1 MTQQWTW
8 LRRPMLPA
16 LPPPRLT
23 ADIYET
29 AGGEAY
35 VIEIPVV
42 GLKPDEIVI
51 EATSDNLT
59 VSTQPQQAES
69 ESNRR
74 YIQREQSVGPM
85 SRLFEF
91 PEEIDT
97 DRVQATLENG
107 ILKIHAPKAAAGRRK
122 VIRLGQAA

>member
-1 MTQQWTW
+1 MTQQWNW
-8 LRRPMLPA
+8 LRRPLLPA

-35 VIEIPVV
+35 VIEIPIP
-42 GLKPDEIVI
+42 GLTPEEIVI
-51 EATSDNLT
+51 DVTSDSLT
-59 VSTQPQQAES
+59 VSTRPQQAES

-74 YIQREQSVGPM
+74 YVQREQSVGPI

-97 DRVQATLENG
+97 DQVQATLENG

-122 VIRLGQAA
+122 VIRLGKAA